1 MLPLSFV
8 EHSATAQNISLRT
21 GCMCNPGGA
30 AALLGLR
37 DDMKRL
43 YPGVTMKRFEE
54 HVGHELGVVRISLGL
69 ASNFQDGWRILR
81 FAGALA
87 RESDLSRMWAAWR
100 ESRGLPQTQSAD
112 GLSLEMTE
120 VTRTSSLEH

>member
-8 EHSATAQNISLRT
+8 EHAATSMNISLRT

-37 DDMKRL
+37 DDMELL
-43 YPGVTMKRFEE
+43 YPGVTMKAFES

-69 ASNFQDGWRILR
+69 ASNFHDVYRILK

-87 RESDLSRMWAAWR
+87 DTKTRESMWNAWT
-100 ESRGLPQTQSAD
+100 ESRAA
-112 GLSLEMTE
+112 
-120 VTRTSSLEH
+120 H